1 MATARRSK
9 PPAPAS
15 GRPSGA
21 AAMAERRR
29 LVSAATAAA
38 SPGPRGGAAGPRPRG
53 AAGRARSAL
62 RLRERG
68 AAGAARARRAA
79 AAGPSPW
86 ESEGPTAAAAVL
98 AQCLAEGFVRQ
109 ETLDSVC
116 QNTTCFAKFAE
127 REKIAN
133 IRAEINEK
141 KLETE
146 ILQLERE
153 TADIVHPFYLDKK
166 CQILQDMNRHLEAV
180 LKEKKK
186 LRKRLLKPICQE
198 NLPIKAEYHKYVV
211 ELLTE
216 AVSFVEKLESHLQSA
231 KSIPQIPTLMKNMD
245 IALTKTE
252 VLVTDLEEL
261 TEQILKWRE
270 LQKGAY
276 SDGICN
282 TAELDFGLSLT

>member
-1 MATARRSK
+1 M
-9 PPAPAS
+9 
-15 GRPSGA
+15 
-21 AAMAERRR
+21 
-29 LVSAATAAA
+29 
-38 SPGPRGGAAGPRPRG
+38 
-53 AAGRARSAL
+53 
-62 RLRERG
+62 
-68 AAGAARARRAA
+68 
-79 AAGPSPW
+79 
-86 ESEGPTAAAAVL
+86 
-98 AQCLAEGFVRQ
+98 
-109 ETLDSVC
+109 ETLDSAC
-116 QNTTCFAKFAE
+116 QNITCFAKFAE
-127 REKIAN
+127 REKIAK

-186 LRKRLLKPICQE
+186 LRKRLMKPICQE
-198 NLPIKAEYHKYVV
+198 NLPVKAEYHKYVV

-231 KSIPQIPTLMKNMD
+231 KSIPQIPTLMKNVD
-245 IALTKTE
+245 VALTKTE

-261 TEQILKWRE
+261 TEQILEWRE
-270 LQKGAY
+270 LQKGVY

>member
-1 MATARRSK
+1 
-9 PPAPAS
+9 
-15 GRPSGA
+15 
-21 AAMAERRR
+21 MAERR
-29 LVSAATAAA
+29 LSVSAATAAA
-38 SPGPRGGAAGPRPRG
+38 SPGPCGGAASPGPCG
-53 AAGRARSAL
+53 AAGWAAAL
-62 RLRERG
+62 GLWEQE
-68 AAGAARARRAA
+68 AAGATRERRAA

-86 ESEGPTAAAAVL
+86 ESEGPTAAAALL
-98 AQCLAEGFVRQ
+98 AECLAEGIVEQ
-109 ETLDSVC
+109 ESLDSDC
-116 QNTTCFAKFAE
+116 QNITCFAKFTE
-127 REKIAN
+127 REKIAK
-133 IRAEINEK
+133 IRAEINEM

-186 LRKRLLKPICQE
+186 LRKRLMKPICQE

-231 KSIPQIPTLMKNMD
+231 KSIPRISTLMKNMD
-245 IALTKTE
+245 VALTKTE
-252 VLVTDLEEL
+252 MLVTDLEEL
-261 TEQILKWRE
+261 TEQILEWRE
-270 LQKGAY
+270 LQKGVY

>member
-1 MATARRSK
+1 
-9 PPAPAS
+9 
-15 GRPSGA
+15 
-21 AAMAERRR
+21 MAERRG

-38 SPGPRGGAAGPRPRG
+38 SPGPRGGAAGARPRG

-86 ESEGPTAAAAVL
+86 ESEGPTAAAVVL

-109 ETLDSVC
+109 
-116 QNTTCFAKFAE
+116 
-127 REKIAN
+127 
-133 IRAEINEK
+133 K
-141 KLETE
+141 KLCSCSSRT
-146 ILQLERE
+146 IASTLQ
-153 TADIVHPFYLDKK
+153 FYFIDKK

-198 NLPIKAEYHKYVV
+198 NLPVKAEYHKYVV

-270 LQKGAY
+270 LQKETY
-276 SDGICN
+276 SDGPKAFSEN
-282 TAELDFGLSLT
+282 RGLLFLFQFLKPPPYCGHLTSHPLYTRTP